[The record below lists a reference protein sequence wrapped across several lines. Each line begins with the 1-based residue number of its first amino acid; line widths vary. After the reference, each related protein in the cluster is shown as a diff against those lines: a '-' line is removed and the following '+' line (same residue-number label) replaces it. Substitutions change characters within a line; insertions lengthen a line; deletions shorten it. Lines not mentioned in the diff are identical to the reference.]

1 MPEATQKR
9 ASTNSRIRA
18 LFLAFPRVRM
28 TKRKVRELAHLP
40 EDTEVTARIRGIR
53 NHPRRPMKIVCERR
67 KVGPKVVY
75 EYVFYPDK
83 TELCVPGETL
93 PMTAE
98 KP

>member
-1 MPEATQKR
+1 
-9 ASTNSRIRA
+9 
-18 LFLAFPRVRM
+18 M

-40 EDTEVTARIRGIR
+40 EDTEVTARIREIR
-53 NHPRRPMKIVCERR
+53 NHPRRP
-67 KVGPKVVY
+67 KVGSKVVY

-83 TELCVPGETL
+83 TELCVAGETL

>member
-1 MPEATQKR
+1 M
-9 ASTNSRIRA
+9 
-18 LFLAFPRVRM
+18 
-28 TKRKVRELAHLP
+28 RKETVRERAQIP
-40 EDTEVTARIRGIR
+40 QGVEITARIREIR
-53 NHPRRPMKIVCERR
+53 NHPRRPMNIVCERR

-83 TELCVPGETL
+83 TELCVAGETL